1 VTILVDKAYE
11 EANRRAADWASQMVK
26 RRFAEV
32 YGARGEEVLTEIRAR
47 MESNIKSDSRLDPS
61 LVEPSEK
68 K

>member
-1 VTILVDKAYE
+1 MTILVDKASE

-47 MESNIKSDSRLDPS
+47 IESNIRSDGRLDPS
-61 LVEPSEK
+61 PTERSK
-68 K
+68 KR